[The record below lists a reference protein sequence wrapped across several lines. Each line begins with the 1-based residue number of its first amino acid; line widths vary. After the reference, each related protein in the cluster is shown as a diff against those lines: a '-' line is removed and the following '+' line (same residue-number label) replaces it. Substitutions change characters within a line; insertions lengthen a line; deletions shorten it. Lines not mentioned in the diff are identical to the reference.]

1 MTDEEALK
9 EYEIASESMLTHW
22 NAPQRDEDPNWWV
35 RILDRE
41 TRAWQ
46 ELYSRK
52 LLDSFPYFDTIT
64 SAHRNANA
72 LRSEKYRL

>member
-9 EYEIASESMLTHW
+9 EYETALASLLTHW
-22 NAPQRDEDPNWWV
+22 NAPERNEDPNWWARV
-35 RILDRE
+35 LDRE

-46 ELYSRK
+46 ELYARK
-52 LLDSFPYFDTIT
+52 LIDSFPYFDVVTN
-64 SAHRNANA
+64 AHRKANA

>member
-9 EYEIASESMLTHW
+9 EYETALGFLLTYW
-22 NAPQRDEDPNWWV
+22 NAPERDRDPGWWARV
-35 RILDRE
+35 IDRE

-52 LLDSFPYFDTIT
+52 HFST
-64 SAHRNANA
+64 A
-72 LRSEKYRL
+72 LST

>member
-9 EYEIASESMLTHW
+9 EYEIALQDVLSHGNFS
-22 NAPQRDEDPNWWV
+22 QGDEDPNWV

-46 ELYSRK
+46 VLYSRK

-64 SAHRNANA
+64 NAHRRANA

>member
-9 EYEIASESMLTHW
+9 EYEIALGSLLTYW
-22 NAPQRDEDPNWWV
+22 NAGERNEDPGWWFRV
-35 RILDRE
+35 LERE
-41 TRAWQ
+41 TRAWP

-52 LLDSFPYFDTIT
+52 LIDGFPYYDIVT
-64 SAHRNANA
+64 SAHRKANA

>member
-9 EYEIASESMLTHW
+9 EYETALGFLLTYW
-22 NAPQRDEDPNWWV
+22 NAPERDQDPGWWARV
-35 RILDRE
+35 LDRE

-52 LLDSFPYFDTIT
+52 LVDGFAYFDAVTN
-64 SAHRNANA
+64 AHRNANA
-72 LRSEKYRL
+72 LRSERYRL